1 MYRAIDIETENTGS
15 DIMADNKRILSVQI
29 GDDTKQDLW
38 WADSKD
44 PKWNLESAKKEIASL
59 LAQGVVFVGYNLK
72 GFDVPILKRFLG
84 VEIPESNILDLCECP
99 KIPELTGKNKSRL
112 EEVCSA
118 CGIDVTHK
126 QRMKE
131 KEKKFRSMEAHKK
144 HATVKAK
151 EILKEKPWWSSNF
164 AYEYVL
170 SKIAGGNAIYEA
182 YQEFV
187 ENDGQKDSLFYEYAI
202 GDIIVEYQLFKKLG
216 Y

>member
-1 MYRAIDIETENTGS
+1 MYRALDIETENTGS

-44 PKWNLESAKKEIASL
+44 PKWNLESAKKQIESL

-72 GFDVPILKRFLG
+72 GFDVSILKRFLG

-99 KIPELTGKNKSRL
+99 KIPELTGKNRSRL
-112 EEVCSA
+112 EEACLA
-118 CGIDVTHK
+118 CGIEVAHK
-126 QRMKE
+126 QRMNE
-131 KEKKFRSMEAHKK
+131 RAKKFKAMDVHKK
-144 HATVKAK
+144 HAKAK
-151 EILKEKPWWSSNF
+151 AIELVEKKGWGYDFSYN
-164 AYEYVL
+164 YVL
-170 SKIAGGNAIYEA
+170 DKIAGGNAIYEA

-187 ENDGQKDSLFYEYAI
+187 ENDGQKNSLFYEYAM
-202 GDIIVEYQLFKKLG
+202 GDIITEYRLFKKLG